1 VAPKR
6 PAAIFDI
13 SDEGNPM
20 RKLLA
25 MVVLVALAATVTLSA
40 SASSGTVFTRG
51 DEKFVPNAMI
61 QSTLRFSPGRVS
73 ASAAQTLT
81 WTHADQTEAPHTVT
95 IVDQADLPVS
105 IDEVFECPACGAAL
119 DAHFA
124 GGLNPVVNVGAPG
137 LDQPGDSLL
146 FFPGE
151 SISAEV
157 SAAAGTTLSYLC
169 AIHAWMQGSITVG

>member
-1 VAPKR
+1 M
-6 PAAIFDI
+6 
-13 SDEGNPM
+13 SDEGGQM
-20 RKLLA
+20 RKLLT
-25 MVVLVALAATVTLSA
+25 MVVLVALTATVALSA

-73 ASAAQTLT
+73 ASAGQTLT

-95 IVDQADLPVS
+95 IVDQADLPAT
-105 IDEVFECPACGAAL
+105 IDEVFECLVCGAAL

-124 GGLNPVVNVGAPG
+124 GGLNPVVNAGAPG

-157 SAAAGTTLSYLC
+157 SVAAGTSLYYLC
-169 AIHAWMQGSITVG
+169 A

>member
-1 VAPKR
+1 
-6 PAAIFDI
+6 
-13 SDEGNPM
+13 M

-25 MVVLVALAATVTLSA
+25 MVVSVVLAVTVTFSA

-51 DEKFVPNAMI
+51 DEKFVQNAMI

-73 ASAAQTLT
+73 ASAGQTLT
-81 WTHADQTEAPHTVT
+81 WTHADRTEAPHTVT
-95 IVDQADLPVS
+95 IVDQAELPTT
-105 IDEVFECPACGAAL
+105 IDEVFACPACGPVL